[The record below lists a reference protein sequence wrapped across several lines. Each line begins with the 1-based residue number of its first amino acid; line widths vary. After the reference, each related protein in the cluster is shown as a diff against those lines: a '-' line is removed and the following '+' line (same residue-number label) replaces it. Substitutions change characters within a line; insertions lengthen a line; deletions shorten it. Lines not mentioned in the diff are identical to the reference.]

1 MTHLLSKVFLVFGG
15 CMFAAMAHAQTKEVL
30 VPTVFEAG
38 HFYTTPTARTGYTPR
53 LIVDTGGAGFG
64 GLYAIRR
71 DIVSRLG
78 GTVTTCKQPDF
89 KVDIVGGISF
99 RTGAGL
105 PSVTQP
111 RPCGADAVILDA
123 DAGVKAADGM
133 LGAGYLSH
141 FIWTFDYP
149 AKKLLIEPQDWHP
162 DPHAVRVPLSFVHNQ
177 NGERGSDF
185 PAVALMIDG
194 EPVPL
199 LFDTGATAF
208 PTPAGLTAQHIPTV
222 KGEGVTSYIIKSVFE
237 KWHAHHPEWRII
249 ENGDSLIQGMRLIEV
264 PEVTLGTQRVGPV
277 WFTERPDRNFGP
289 ERMSLWMG
297 QTVVGAAGANL
308 YGRFRITVDYPHE
321 ALWIDPSCQTSG
333 STYICQHG

>member
-1 MTHLLSKVFLVFGG
+1 MVSYGLIMPLVDAIRSSDWMFLWSTDSVLETMDLVKTLSYISKYPGNMDNVKV
-15 CMFAAMAHAQTKEVL
+15 AL
-30 VPTVFEAG
+30 VPYDRHGE
-38 HFYTTPTARTGYTPR
+38 
-53 LIVDTGGAGFG
+53 
-64 GLYAIRR
+64 
-71 DIVSRLG
+71 
-78 GTVTTCKQPDF
+78 
-89 KVDIVGGISF
+89 
-99 RTGAGL
+99 
-105 PSVTQP
+105 
-111 RPCGADAVILDA
+111 
-123 DAGVKAADGM
+123 
-133 LGAGYLSH
+133 
-141 FIWTFDYP
+141 
-149 AKKLLIEPQDWHP
+149 HP

-185 PAVALMIDG
+185 PAVTLMIDG

-237 KWHAHHPEWRII
+237 KWHAHHPEWRMI
-249 ENGDSLIQGMRLIEV
+249 EKGDSLIQGTRLIEV
-264 PEVTLGTQRVGPV
+264 PEITLGTQRVGPV

-297 QTVVGAAGANL
+297 QTVVGAAGANI
-308 YGRFRITVDYPHE
+308 YGRFRITIDYPHE